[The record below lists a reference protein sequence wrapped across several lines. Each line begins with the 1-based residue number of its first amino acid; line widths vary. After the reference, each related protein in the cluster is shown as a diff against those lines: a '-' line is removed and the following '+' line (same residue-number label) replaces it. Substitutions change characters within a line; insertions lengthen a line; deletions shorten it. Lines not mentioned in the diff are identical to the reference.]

1 MLESEEKAEKII
13 REANE
18 KAEKAATAGEPE
30 SDPLSAAA
38 GTDEPAEG

>member
-1 MLESEEKAEKII
+1 MKKP
-13 REANE
+13 
-18 KAEKAATAGEPE
+18 EKAATAGEPE

>member
-1 MLESEEKAEKII
+1 MTET
-13 REANE
+13 NE
-18 KAEKAATAGEPE
+18 KVEKAATAGEPE